1 METIICDISAFLYW
15 RVPPVVR
22 LLASAADDDP
32 LLANLVSPEELSNL
46 CAGCAE
52 LPLARACASSGTH
65 WRAAGE
71 ASRAIRTSS
80 ALLSVCMEG
89 PVDVLVTRREQTRRA
104 TIVRPRLWS
113 AGVPQGEL
121 SRISDDLRVVSPGF
135 ALLQLARRA
144 SLARTVLLAAELCG
158 SFAVYSAPEC
168 LREVL
173 QRLVDAN
180 LLPRMGGWE
189 PCLDREGKLTDL
201 WSRKPLVTPADLRRI
216 AEQSPSPGGRE
227 RLLEAARLV
236 TPGAASPF
244 EARAGIILGFSRRR
258 GGEGQDGF
266 AHNQRIA
273 LTPEA
278 RALAGRLSCYCD
290 LYWREGLDLECQ
302 SRLAHDV
309 GSSFLSDSDRTA
321 ALKLIGVE
329 VLPVTYRQ
337 LKNEARTQALSKM
350 VAEKRGVSWAP
361 PTERQRA
368 AGRRLRGEV
377 LVDWGSLPFV

>member
-22 LLASAADDDP
+22 LLTSAAGDDP
-32 LLANLVSPEELSNL
+32 LLANLVGPEELSKL
-46 CAGCAE
+46 RAGCAE
-52 LPLARACASSGTH
+52 LPLARACAFPGTR

-71 ASRAIRTSS
+71 ASRAVRAS
-80 ALLSVCMEG
+80 ATTLAVGMEG

-144 SLARTVLLAAELCG
+144 SLVLLAAELCG

-180 LLPRMGGWE
+180 LLPRMGDWE
-189 PCLDREGKLTDL
+189 PCLDHEGKLTDL
-201 WSRKPLVTPADLRRI
+201 WSRRPLATPADLRRI
-216 AEQSPSPGGRE
+216 AEQSPSSGGRE

-244 EARAGIILGFSRRR
+244 EARAGIILGFTRRR
-258 GGEGQDGF
+258 GGEGQGGF
-266 AHNQRIA
+266 AHNRRIA

-278 RALAGRLSCYCD
+278 RALAGRFSCYCD

-321 ALKLIGVE
+321 ALKLMGVE

-337 LKNEARTQALSKM
+337 LKNEARTQTLSKM

-368 AGRRLRGEV
+368 AGQRLRDEV